1 MKIYLL
7 SGICILLFAFIACH
21 KEKTEVFYEN
31 KAYSYPGYGTSIVED
46 YQYAEV
52 SFLIQENLNVHGS
65 AILTD
70 NTIIGNDLNLNSNGR
85 IIVAPSYDTCQIIVY
100 GNTNINDS
108 LFVERGTLIIKGN
121 LNINATGFVNCSP
134 EAQIVIERDLNQ
146 AGDLFGLKYFV
157 IYNHRNINNE
167 LRVNFLSYEELINN
181 RPPIAKP

>member
-1 MKIYLL
+1 ML
-7 SGICILLFAFIACH
+7 GIMACH
-21 KEKTEVFYEN
+21 KEKTEVIYEN
-31 KAYSYPGYGTSIVED
+31 KDYSYAGYGSSIVED

-52 SFLIQENLNVHGS
+52 SFVIQENLNVHG
-65 AILTD
+65 AAVLTN

-85 IIVAPSYDTCQIIVY
+85 IIVAPTYDTCQIIVY

-134 EAQIVIERDLNQ
+134 EARIIVERDLNQ

-167 LRVNFLSYEELINN
+167 FRVNYLSYEELTNN
-181 RPPIAKP
+181 RPPIAKPLFQHIAL